1 MVLIEE
7 HIKNAKELLKDINE
21 KVRSDLVAERQK
33 LIGFAASEISCDLF
47 AVLLHK
53 KNLVTPGFNVNHRFF
68 ASEKSARERFAYD
81 FPKKSEL
88 LPLLIEQENYR
99 NILCY
104 GKSKERK
111 TVEGAI
117 KNLQKIKS
125 IIESETGERL

>member
-1 MVLIEE
+1 MVLVGE
-7 HIKNAKELLKDINE
+7 HIKNAKELLKDIDE
-21 KVRSDLVAERQK
+21 KVRSDLIAERQK

-68 ASEKSARERFAYD
+68 ASEKSAREHFMYD
-81 FPKKSEL
+81 FPRKREL

-111 TVEGAI
+111 TVEDAI

-125 IIESETGERL
+125 IVESETGENL